1 MIKKIKSI
9 AFRFFFK
16 GSHGK
21 IRQESKIWI
30 KAKQK
35 GGTMITFLMIINDVE
50 IRSKLE
56 EIYIH
61 YHKDL
66 FITAYSILKDYQ
78 EAEDVVQR
86 MIIKLHNNLEKIS
99 DVKCKKTRAYLVT
112 IIRNLC
118 YDTFNRKKKVV
129 FITEKEVGEIGI
141 EDEVT
146 LDEHVIKVEDSKEMA
161 NNLSDLHKPYADIIM
176 LKFYYELSIPEIAE
190 VLNITE
196 NNVSVRINRALKAL
210 KDILEERG
218 VSLDKIN

>member
-1 MIKKIKSI
+1 
-9 AFRFFFK
+9 
-16 GSHGK
+16 
-21 IRQESKIWI
+21 
-30 KAKQK
+30 
-35 GGTMITFLMIINDVE
+35 MITFLMIINDVE
-50 IRSKLE
+50 IRTKLE

-66 FITAYSILKDYQ
+66 FIIAYSILKDYQ

-118 YDTFNRKKKVV
+118 YDTFNQKKKVV
-129 FITEKEVGEIGI
+129 FITEKEVGEIGL

-176 LKFYYELSIPEIAE
+176 FKFYYELSIPEIAKI
-190 VLNITE
+190 LNITE

-210 KDILEERG
+210 KNILEERG
-218 VSLDKIN
+218 VSLEKIN

>member
-1 MIKKIKSI
+1 
-9 AFRFFFK
+9 
-16 GSHGK
+16 
-21 IRQESKIWI
+21 
-30 KAKQK
+30 
-35 GGTMITFLMIINDVE
+35 MITFLMIINNDE
-50 IRSKLE
+50 KRTKLE

-99 DVKCKKTRAYLVT
+99 DIKCKKTRAYLVT

-118 YDTFNRKKKVV
+118 YDIFNQKKKVV
-129 FITEKEVGEIGI
+129 FITQDELDKIGI

-161 NNLSDLHKPYADIIM
+161 NYFNELYKPYADAIM
-176 LKFYYELSIPEIAE
+176 LKFYYELSISEIAII
-190 VLNITE
+190 LNITE
-196 NNVSVRINRALKAL
+196 NNVSVRINRALKTL
-210 KDILEERG
+210 KDILEEKG
-218 VSLDKIN
+218 DSLEKIN